1 VSTNL
6 TPATNL
12 PPAIATTS
20 GNTATSTS
28 APTIIQS
35 NAVSTPTAKP
45 SYGVTLGS
53 IKGLKSNAKE
63 KIEAASKNKQIV
75 PITHDNLMAAWD
87 AIILELTSDKVFF
100 RSAIGQGSIDF
111 EGFMINI
118 NVFGVAYDFLK
129 NLRLKLLDY
138 FKIHYNNDEINVM
151 IHEKA
156 PSADK
161 MMEQVKS
168 TREIF
173 EKMAEQNPLLKKL
186 KDSLGMDFES

>member
-1 VSTNL
+1 MPNPEAKL
-6 TPATNL
+6 TTPVIPA
-12 PPAIATTS
+12 S
-20 GNTATSTS
+20 SHSETSTS
-28 APTIIQS
+28 AQAITQ
-35 NAVSTPTAKP
+35 STPNNTSASKT

-75 PITHDNLMAAWD
+75 PITHDNLIAAWD

-100 RSAIGQGSIDF
+100 RSAIGQGSIEFD
-111 EGFMINI
+111 GFMINI
-118 NVFGVAYDFLK
+118 NVFGVAFDFLK

-138 FKIHYNNDEINVM
+138 FKSFYNNDEINVM

-156 PSADK
+156 PSSDK
-161 MMEQVKS
+161 MIEQVKS

-173 EKMAEQNPLLKKL
+173 ENMAERNPLLRKL
-186 KDSLGMDFES
+186 KDTLGMDFES

>member
-1 VSTNL
+1 LVS
-6 TPATNL
+6 
-12 PPAIATTS
+12 
-20 GNTATSTS
+20 
-28 APTIIQS
+28 
-35 NAVSTPTAKP
+35 
-45 SYGVTLGS
+45 
-53 IKGLKSNAKE
+53 
-63 KIEAASKNKQIV
+63 
-75 PITHDNLMAAWD
+75 PI
-87 AIILELTSDKVFF
+87 
-100 RSAIGQGSIDF
+100 
-111 EGFMINI
+111 
-118 NVFGVAYDFLK
+118 DFLK

>member
-1 VSTNL
+1 M
-6 TPATNL
+6 
-12 PPAIATTS
+12 
-20 GNTATSTS
+20 
-28 APTIIQS
+28 
-35 NAVSTPTAKP
+35 STPTAKP

-118 NVFGVAYDFLK
+118 NVFGVAFDFLK

-186 KDSLGMDFES
+186 KDSLGMDFESY